1 MNHKLLLFLTV
12 LSITGCSMQELRQED
27 RPDASIAFGVEEA
40 KEFFE
45 KDYMGLLTRSQAE
58 GTQGKRFRGKL
69 HPGDFTPLW
78 DKAVYSESDGVAA
91 YDVDILTDRSI
102 IAIRSQFGPGGAK
115 AQRLNVYQ
123 KLVVRRNVK
132 NGKMASYVLSLIPDV
147 GCDDRRIPDRFT
159 SRGKEKGEFSG
170 IAIYTTTDRGA
181 LVRVQEYKNGVLKRG
196 VFLPSGKGSYLDRC
210 LKAREILDGIALMSK
225 RNVMTRSGEDIWDD
239 TWDDGDYSD
248 LNINDLEDLGE
259 GIYTD
264 GEGNYYIDID
274 YDGDIDL
281 ETIAPGYVEDEEPEN
296 PDIPDPEP
304 GTSDGND
311 DELPEDDLPPG
322 DEEIDE
328 EMVALGREGVE
339 KIAAD
344 LESGNVNIY
353 QYLNGALTGLGV
365 GANANGIITSAT
377 NFVKELAEDTLLQAF
392 GRSISAVGVAVGGLQ
407 TFIAVSGD
415 AELSTGDY
423 LNIISTAIGTAAL
436 IPTPFPILNGILGVT
451 SGIIGVASVFFSY
464 NIQPGLYVIETPNN
478 STIYLYIGNIVTV

>member
-1 MNHKLLLFLTV
+1 MFH
-12 LSITGCSMQELRQED
+12 SGYPPR
-27 RPDASIAFGVEEA
+27 
-40 KEFFE
+40 
-45 KDYMGLLTRSQAE
+45 Y
-58 GTQGKRFRGKL
+58 
-69 HPGDFTPLW
+69 
-78 DKAVYSESDGVAA
+78 
-91 YDVDILTDRSI
+91 
-102 IAIRSQFGPGGAK
+102 
-115 AQRLNVYQ
+115 
-123 KLVVRRNVK
+123 RN
-132 NGKMASYVLSLIPDV
+132 
-147 GCDDRRIPDRFT
+147 
-159 SRGKEKGEFSG
+159 
-170 IAIYTTTDRGA
+170 
-181 LVRVQEYKNGVLKRG
+181 
-196 VFLPSGKGSYLDRC
+196 
-210 LKAREILDGIALMSK
+210 
-225 RNVMTRSGEDIWDD
+225 
-239 TWDDGDYSD
+239 
-248 LNINDLEDLGE
+248 
-259 GIYTD
+259 
-264 GEGNYYIDID
+264 
-274 YDGDIDL
+274 
-281 ETIAPGYVEDEEPEN
+281 
-296 PDIPDPEP
+296 IPDPEP